1 MTDTRYNEANEIAKY
16 QFLKELEHSGIK
28 GNDPKSEDTT
38 WQYEKAIHE
47 FEIATNF
54 KDFRKYNSEFALEFK
69 SYLEDK
75 KNQRTDKNISKSLY
89 VHYLKFVKEFIEWL
103 RAENQEYSKITQR
116 DINFLRTNKNDK
128 NTALATAHQPSHP
141 ISVILAVIRNMPET
155 TLLEIRNKAMISLC
169 LLTTPRI
176 SALKTA
182 RISSIRYFEEY
193 EAWAFDQHPRLVDTK
208 YKRHITSFFIGQSQ
222 DIIENVLRWWNLL
235 KEKGFKGDDYL
246 FPRIDSSFD
255 SEGKS
260 VCELTNNILGSSSW
274 IGSSVF
280 RKAFRENNLE
290 FYRVHSFRH
299 SMERAM
305 EKEPYATQLLIALAE
320 NDGHKNQMATLVKSY
335 GGNYMIDRSKLMKGF
350 KLE

>member
-1 MTDTRYNEANEIAKY
+1 MTNTKYNEANEIAKY

-28 GNDPKSEDTT
+28 GNDPKSEKTVL
-38 WQYEKAIHE
+38 QYMNAIHE

-54 KDFRKYNSEFALEFK
+54 KDFKKYDSEFALEFK

-103 RAENQEYSKITQR
+103 KAENQEYSKITQK

-155 TLLEIRNKAMISLC
+155 TLLEIRNKAMMSLC

-222 DIIENVLRWWNLL
+222 DIIDNVLRWWNLL

-260 VCELTNNILGSSSW
+260 VCELTHNILGSSSW

-280 RKAFRENNLE
+280 RRAFKDNNLE

-299 SMERAM
+299 SIERAM

>member
-1 MTDTRYNEANEIAKY
+1 MIDKRHTQANEIVKY
-16 QFLKELEHSGIK
+16 QFLKELEHSGIN
-28 GNDPKSEDTT
+28 GNDPKSEDTV

-54 KDFRKYNSEFALEFK
+54 KDFKKYDSEFALEFK
-69 SYLEDK
+69 DHLYSK
-75 KNQRTDKNISKSLY
+75 KNQRTGKDISKSY
-89 VHYLKFVKEFIEWL
+89 FIHYLKFVKEFFEWL
-103 RAENQEYSKITQR
+103 KEENKEYSKISQK
-116 DINFLRTNKNDK
+116 DINFLRTNKNDQ
-128 NTALATAHQPSHP
+128 NTALATSHQPSHP
-141 ISVILAVIRNMPET
+141 ISVILAIIRSMPEI
-155 TLLEIRNKAMISLC
+155 TLIEIRNKAMISLC

-182 RISSIRYFEEY
+182 RICSIRYFMEY
-193 EAWAFDQHPRLVDTK
+193 EAWTFDQDPKLVTTK
-208 YKRHITSFFIGQSQ
+208 YRRHITSFFIGQSQ
-222 DIIENVLRWWNLL
+222 DIVDNVLRWWNYL
-235 KEKGFKGDDYL
+235 KEQGFKGGDYL

-260 VCELTNNILGSSSW
+260 ICQLTDKMLASPSW
-274 IGSSVF
+274 IGRSIF
-280 RKAFRENNLE
+280 RKAFKNNDVE

-299 SMERAM
+299 SIERAM

-350 KLE
+350 KLK

>member
-1 MTDTRYNEANEIAKY
+1 MTDTRYNEANEIVKY
-16 QFLKELEHSGIK
+16 KFLKELENSGIK
-28 GNDPKSEDTT
+28 NSDPKSEKTVL
-38 WQYEKAIHE
+38 QYMNAIHE

-54 KDFRKYNSEFALEFK
+54 KDFKKYDSEFALEFK

-75 KNQRTDKNISKSLY
+75 KNQRTDKNISKSFY
-89 VHYLKFVKEFIEWL
+89 VHYLKFVKEFFEWL
-103 RAENQEYSKITQR
+103 KAENKEYSKISQKY
-116 DINFLRTNKNDK
+116 INFLRTNKNDQ

-141 ISVILAVIRNMPET
+141 INVILAVIRNIPET
-155 TLLEIRNKAMISLC
+155 ALIEIRNKAMISLC

-193 EAWAFDQHPRLVDTK
+193 EAWAFDQNPRLVDTK

-222 DIIENVLRWWNLL
+222 DIVDNVLRWWNYL
-235 KEKGFKGDDYL
+235 KEQGFKGDDYL
-246 FPRIDSSFD
+246 FPRIDPSFD

-260 VCELTNNILGSSSW
+260 ICQLTDKMIASSSW
-274 IGSSVF
+274 IGRSIF
-280 RKAFRENNLE
+280 RKAFENNNVE

-299 SMERAM
+299 SIERAM

-320 NDGHKNQMATLVKSY
+320 NDGHKNQMATLLKSY
-335 GGNYMIDRSKLMKGF
+335 GGNYMIDRSKLMRYF